1 MGMNPPR
8 TQNAVFDD
16 YAAFLNA
23 LLPQAEGFLFHDRHA
38 RLFWNDRAPD
48 TSLFDSEYHEVLR
61 KVLADA
67 SVPAESARIP
77 LRDRVAY
84 LLRLVSDKGQPLGVL
99 TALVP
104 RDVGGMPHQF
114 CADLLKPA
122 IRSMERELSLRVSLL
137 DANRKLDR
145 HGEEYDFLRIMGD
158 FARREEGRIDALQ
171 ELLDM
176 CLAELDSDGIT
187 LYVPEFQLLITAG
200 SDAPSEMAT
209 SLALQTLQDQV
220 MATHGNLAAALA
232 GQPDTDAEN
241 RNLTLPVLQSGQRLA
256 GVLMLQRK
264 RAGRPYLAKT
274 RSIAS
279 FVTTTLEHMLEK
291 TFDMV
296 TGLMNW
302 RNFEQALED
311 LCSDDS
317 SATILAYLD
326 VDQLQVAN
334 DTFGRYV
341 GDDIL
346 RELAHLLRDIAPGA
360 PVTRITSD
368 SFAALLRDTDLSAAR
383 ELFTNFCARAE
394 KFEHVEG
401 DRSYR
406 MSVSVGLAELAADA
420 GATASVLAPAQIAC
434 QAAKDRGCGRVEV
447 YEAADQSIVQRLD
460 DLMFSGS
467 IRSAIEG
474 GRLVLFAQPLHRL
487 SGSRDVAY
495 HELLVRMLNT
505 AGEPVPPADFMGAA
519 ERYQLMQEL
528 DRWVVHKAIET
539 LTDQHTDASGRPLK
553 FAVNLSGQSLGSER
567 FRQFVQDELDQSGLP
582 GERLCFEI
590 TETVAV
596 RNLKN
601 AQRFMAQFKELGCEF
616 ALDDFGT
623 GLSSFAYLK
632 LFPVNTLKIDG
643 SFVTDISSNAVSRSM
658 VSAVAEIARVMSL
671 ETVAE
676 YVQDD
681 ATLDIVRELGIDWA
695 QGFHLGEPV
704 RLSKLFAHSTVI
716 DKAGLADVDPALLEM
731 LPD

>member
-1 MGMNPPR
+1 MNPPH

-23 LLPQAEGFLFHDRHA
+23 LLPQAEGFLFHDRHG

-48 TSLFDSEYHEVLR
+48 TSLFDAEYHEVLR
-61 KVLADA
+61 KILTNG
-67 SVPAESARIP
+67 SVPGESARIP
-77 LRDRVAY
+77 LRDQVAY
-84 LLRLVSDKGQPLGVL
+84 LLRLLSDKGQTLGVL
-99 TALVP
+99 TAIVP
-104 RDVGGMPHQF
+104 RDIGGMPHQF
-114 CADLLKPA
+114 CSDLLKPA
-122 IRSMERELSLRVSLL
+122 VRSMERELSLRVHLL
-137 DANRKLDR
+137 DANRKLSR
-145 HGEEYDFLRIMGD
+145 HGEEYGFLRVMGE
-158 FARREEGRIDALQ
+158 FARREEGRVSALG
-171 ELLDM
+171 EILGM
-176 CLAELDSDGIT
+176 CLEELEIDGIT
-187 LYVPEFQLLITAG
+187 LYVPEFRLAMTAG
-200 SDAPSEMAT
+200 TDAPSEFSA
-209 SLALQTLQDQV
+209 SLALQALQDQV
-220 MATHGNLAAALA
+220 MTAHGNLAEALA
-232 GQPDTDAEN
+232 AEPATDSEQ
-241 RNLTLPVLQSGQRLA
+241 RQLVLPVLQSGQRLA
-256 GVLMLQRK
+256 GVLVLQRS
-264 RAGRPYLAKT
+264 RAGRPYQAKT
-274 RSIAS
+274 KSIAS

-291 TFDMV
+291 TFDAV

-302 RNFEQALED
+302 RNFEHALEE
-311 LCSDDS
+311 LGGAEAGS
-317 SATILAYLD
+317 TTLAYLD
-326 VDQLQVAN
+326 IDQLQVAN

-341 GDDIL
+341 GDDML
-346 RELAHLLRDIAPGA
+346 REMARLLRDILPDA

-368 SFAALLRDTDLSAAR
+368 SFAALLRDTELGTAR
-383 ELFTNFCARAE
+383 ELFNEFCARAK

-406 MSVSVGLAELAADA
+406 MSVSVGLAPLAVDA

-434 QAAKDRGCGRVEV
+434 QAAKERGCGRVEV
-447 YEAADQSIVQRLD
+447 YEAGDASIVQRLD

-487 SGSRDVAY
+487 TGSQDVAY

-505 AGEPVPPADFMGAA
+505 AGEPVPPAEFMGAA
-519 ERYQLMQEL
+519 ERYQLMQDL

-539 LTDQHTDASGRPLK
+539 LTDQHTDSSGRPLK
-553 FAVNLSGQSLGSER
+553 FAINLSGQSLGSER
-567 FRQFVQDELDQSGLP
+567 FRQFVQHELDQSGLP

-601 AQRFMAQFKELGCEF
+601 AQRFMAQFRELGCEF

-643 SFVTDISSNAVSRSM
+643 SFVSDIATNEVSRSM

-676 YVQDD
+676 YVQDE
-681 ATLDIVRELGIDWA
+681 ATLAVIRELGIDWA
-695 QGFHLGEPV
+695 QGYHLGEPV
-704 RLSKLFAHSTVI
+704 RLSKLFAQRTVV
-716 DKAGLADVDPALLEM
+716 DKAELADVDPALLKM